1 MENKEEQPKEKSTI
15 EIIES
20 LKETNEFQTLLKNS
34 NEAYFNA
41 NIGEKVREA
50 YTNIDNVFDEVLGVK
65 KQQHQKTSE
74 IAKGLLLELK
84 TLRENK
90 GNSKK
95 TDEILAEHKKLSTA
109 KSNKL
114 MNELKE
120 AQEQISRLQLG
131 HKQQIIKNELS
142 NILAQKTFNPAL
154 GETELK
160 ELLEIR
166 TNRLVNNSK
175 RHEGKTIYYKDAEKT
190 QPYLNTLGDPMTA
203 AEVSN
208 VVYSSLFLNKKAGGS
223 AKPETQNNTTIEG
236 NIVSLDM
243 SKIKN
248 FEQANQQFSEAMATK
263 GIPSH
268 DKKYIDLQRETF
280 KHYDI
285 LKLPLS

>member
-1 MENKEEQPKEKSTI
+1 MENKEEQPKVKSTI

-20 LKETNEFQTLLKNS
+20 LKDTSEFKTLLKNS
-34 NEAYFNA
+34 NESYFNA

-74 IAKGLLLELK
+74 IAKNLVLELK
-84 TLRENK
+84 GLRENK
-90 GNSKK
+90 GNGKK
-95 TDEILAEHKKLSTA
+95 NDDILAEHKKLSTA

-114 MNELKE
+114 MSELKD
-120 AQEQISRLQLG
+120 AQEQINKLQLG
-131 HKQQIIKNELS
+131 HKQQVIKNELS

-175 RHEGKTIYYKDAEKT
+175 RHEGKTIYYKDSERN

-223 AKPETQNNTTIEG
+223 ANPETQNNTTIEG

-268 DKKYIDLQRETF
+268 DKKYIDLQRDTF
-280 KHYDI
+280 NHYDI

>member
-20 LKETNEFQTLLKNS
+20 LKDTSEFQTLLKNS

-50 YTNIDNVFDEVLGVK
+50 YTNIDNVFDDVLGVK

-74 IAKGLLLELK
+74 IAKNLVLELK
-84 TLRENK
+84 GLRENK
-90 GNSKK
+90 GNGKK
-95 TDEILAEHKKLSTA
+95 NDDILAEHKKLSTA

-114 MNELKE
+114 MSELKD
-120 AQEQISRLQLG
+120 AQEEINKLQLEG
-131 HKQQIIKNELS
+131 KQQVIKNELS

-160 ELLEIR
+160 ELLDIR

-175 RHEGKTIYYKDAEKT
+175 RHEGKTIYYKDAEKS

-223 AKPETQNNTTIEG
+223 ANPETQNNTTIEG

-248 FEQANQQFSEAMATK
+248 FEEANQQFSESMASK

-268 DKKYIDLQRETF
+268 DKKYIDLQRDTF
-280 KHYDI
+280 NHYDI

>member
-1 MENKEEQPKEKSTI
+1 
-15 EIIES
+15 
-20 LKETNEFQTLLKNS
+20 
-34 NEAYFNA
+34 
-41 NIGEKVREA
+41 
-50 YTNIDNVFDEVLGVK
+50 
-65 KQQHQKTSE
+65 
-74 IAKGLLLELK
+74 LLELK
-84 TLRENK
+84 TFRENK
-90 GNSKK
+90 GNGKK
-95 TDEILAEHKKLSTA
+95 NDDILAEHKKLSTA

-120 AQEQISRLQLG
+120 AQEQINKLQLG

>member
-74 IAKGLLLELK
+74 VTKNLLLELK

-95 TDEILAEHKKLSTA
+95 TDDILAEHKKLSTA

-114 MNELKE
+114 MSELKE
-120 AQEQISRLQLG
+120 AQEQINKLQLG
-131 HKQQIIKNELS
+131 HKQQVIKNELS

-280 KHYDI
+280 KYYDI

>member
-74 IAKGLLLELK
+74 VTKNLLLELK

-95 TDEILAEHKKLSTA
+95 TDDILAEHKKLSTA

-114 MNELKE
+114 MSELKE
-120 AQEQISRLQLG
+120 AQEQINKLQLG
-131 HKQQIIKNELS
+131 HKQQVIKNELS

-248 FEQANQQFSEAMATK
+248 FEQANQQFSDAMATK

>member
-1 MENKEEQPKEKSTI
+1 MENNQEAPKEKSTI

-95 TDEILAEHKKLSTA
+95 TDDILAEHKKLSTA

-114 MNELKE
+114 MSELKE
-120 AQEQISRLQLG
+120 AQEEISKLQLDN
-131 HKQQIIKNELS
+131 KQQIIKNELS

-175 RHEGKTIYYKDAEKT
+175 RHEGKTIYYKDTEKSK
-190 QPYLNTLGDPMTA
+190 PYLNTLGDPMTA

-248 FEQANQQFSEAMATK
+248 FEQANQQFSDAMATK

>member
-1 MENKEEQPKEKSTI
+1 MENNQEAPKEKSTI

-95 TDEILAEHKKLSTA
+95 TDDILAEHKKLSTA

-114 MNELKE
+114 MSELKE
-120 AQEQISRLQLG
+120 AQEQISKLQLG

-248 FEQANQQFSEAMATK
+248 FEQANQQFSDAMATK

>member
-74 IAKGLLLELK
+74 VTKNLLLELK

-268 DKKYIDLQRETF
+268 DKKYIDLQRDTF
-280 KHYDI
+280 NHYDI